1 MSNLEEK
8 MASMPEVYDDYN
20 KDLYSYH
27 TDLRSLLDRGYE
39 FAGVGRLHFPDME
52 TSKKATISDVVDF
65 VNSYKKF
72 RDACQEVLEYG
83 CKIKEGTLEHDIAM
97 VRTVMD
103 NRVDAILN
111 SNELDLDD
119 ICVVFASFKAATET
133 IELWSKLQDEIN
145 KVSKEC
151 NL

>member
-1 MSNLEEK
+1 MSNLKEK

-27 TDLRSLLDRGYE
+27 TDLRELLDRGYE
-39 FAGVGRLHFPDME
+39 FAGAGRLHFPDIE
-52 TSKKATISDVVDF
+52 TSRKATINNVVDF

-72 RDACQEVLEYG
+72 RDACQTVLKYDG
-83 CKIKEGTLEHDIAM
+83 KIEEGTLAHDIAM

-103 NRVDAILN
+103 NRMDTILY
-111 SNELDLDD
+111 STEFDPDD
-119 ICVVFASFKAATET
+119 VCMVFASFKAATET

-145 KVSKEC
+145 KVAGKN

>member
-20 KDLYSYH
+20 KDEYSYH
-27 TDLRSLLDRGYE
+27 TDLRSLLDKGYE
-39 FAGVGRLHFPDME
+39 FAGAGRLHFPDME
-52 TSKKATISDVVDF
+52 TSKKATISAVVDF
-65 VNSYKKF
+65 VNSYKAF
-72 RDACQEVLEYG
+72 RDACQTVLEYDA
-83 CKIKEGTLEHDIAM
+83 KISEGTLAHDIAM

-103 NRVDAILN
+103 NRMDSILN
-111 SNELDLDD
+111 STELDTDD
-119 ICVVFASFKAATET
+119 ICMLFASFKAATET

-145 KVSKEC
+145 KIASKN